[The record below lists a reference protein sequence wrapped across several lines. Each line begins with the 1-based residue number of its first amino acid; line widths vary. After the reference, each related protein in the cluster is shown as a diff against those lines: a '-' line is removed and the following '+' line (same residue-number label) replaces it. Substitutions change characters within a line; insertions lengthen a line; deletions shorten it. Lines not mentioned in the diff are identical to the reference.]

1 VFTKEKQAANP
12 CHIAMLAMHFLEE
25 LSSSSNFFVAAAAAA
40 SFQVRCAEVWKKKEM
55 TITGSLRL
63 WLAAARRVLLY
74 TQKRNF
80 SFLCILGSALNKRQL
95 GAERKESHTHC
106 RVYPSCVLFSECA
119 SLQVSGREISL
130 CRSEPG
136 QPALGKIKT
145 NRASRCKQAGRD
157 AQNVTWF
164 Y

>member
-1 VFTKEKQAANP
+1 MRRVYQKEKQAANP

-25 LSSSSNFFVAAAAAA
+25 LSSSSNFFVAAAA

-80 SFLCILGSALNKRQL
+80 SFLCILGSAINKRQL
-95 GAERKESHTHC
+95 GAERKESHTLLQSISILRGSFQSVLRFRCLAVKSHC
-106 RVYPSCVLFSECA
+106 VDQS
-119 SLQVSGREISL
+119 
-130 CRSEPG
+130 PG
-136 QPALGKIKT
+136 SQLSAK
-145 NRASRCKQAGRD
+145 
-157 AQNVTWF
+157 
-164 Y
+164 